1 VGEGVEDGLIGSKV
15 VLRKEEGIMKYCQ
28 FLCTFIY
35 SYAVGVMLS
44 SDVVSSEI
52 FFVFVLYRK
61 RS

>member
-1 VGEGVEDGLIGSKV
+1 
-15 VLRKEEGIMKYCQ
+15 MKYCQ